1 MANQN
6 PEHFNRLR
14 SHPGETTINSSFL
27 LRHVGP
33 RFPSSLYKA
42 VGQPTGELSQA
53 PLQLVLPFE
62 RAAPDP
68 QYSRG
73 NARLRLGTLGLATQQ
88 TAGANR
94 QLLRVRFNYL
104 SLKIRLLTRCRFNT
118 VKLHLV
124 ARAITGTFSDT
135 RSWLLGE
142 PPILQA

>member
-1 MANQN
+1 M
-6 PEHFNRLR
+6 L
-14 SHPGETTINSSFL
+14 SFE
-27 LRHVGP
+27 
-33 RFPSSLYKA
+33 
-42 VGQPTGELSQA
+42 QEA
-53 PLQLVLPFE
+53 PN
-62 RAAPDP
+62 P

-73 NARLRLGTLGLATQQ
+73 NAWLRLGTLGLATQQ
-88 TAGANR
+88 TVGASR

-104 SLKIRLLTRCRFNT
+104 SLKIRLLTHCRFNA